1 MPWHP
6 QLSLQEPTQGSDN
19 RSKCQHLPMRRQKPT
34 AKKEGKGASLVWWP
48 LICVWRGVVF
58 CLVRVVGYSSNW
70 SNKAKKGVVT
80 VVGCDTLE

>member
-19 RSKCQHLPMRRQKPT
+19 RSKCQHLPTLWRRKPT
-34 AKKEGKGASLVWWP
+34 EKSRGKAP
-48 LICVWRGVVF
+48 LICVWRGVC

-70 SNKAKKGVVT
+70 SNKANKGVVT